1 MFVCTRS
8 TPAMSHSIR
17 PRVLI
22 ADDHL
27 PMLATLARLVG
38 IDCDVIGTVTNGEAL
53 VRETRRL
60 QPDLVVVDI
69 FMPAMDGFAAGR
81 QIKLQFPQTRLIYVT
96 LDPEPALNAEAIRV
110 GAFAL
115 VSKESA
121 VTQLPDAIRRAMA
134 DPRAL

>member
-1 MFVCTRS
+1 MCPS
-8 TPAMSHSIR
+8 TR
-17 PRVLI
+17 PRVVI

-38 IDCDVIGTVTNGEAL
+38 IDCDVIGTVTDGEAL

-69 FMPAMDGFAAGR
+69 FMPVMDGFAAGR
-81 QIKLQFPQTRLIYVT
+81 QVKLEFPHIQLIYVT
-96 LDPEPALNAEAIRV
+96 LDPEPRLNAEAIRI

>member
-1 MFVCTRS
+1 M
-8 TPAMSHSIR
+8 PPSIR

-38 IDCDVIGTVTNGEAL
+38 VDCDVIGTVTDGEAL
-53 VRETRRL
+53 MRETLRL

-69 FMPAMDGFAAGR
+69 FMPVMDGFAAGR
-81 QIKLQFPQTRLIYVT
+81 QIKFQFPQVRLIYVT
-96 LDPEPALNAEAIRV
+96 LDPEPSLNAEAIRI

-115 VSKESA
+115 VSKALA
-121 VTQLPDAIRRAMA
+121 VTQLPEVIRRAMA
-134 DPRAL
+134 GPRVL